1 MMNLKKALAILVVT
15 LFFSTSIFAQN
26 ENKIELTDI
35 EFTGNDF
42 FSSSELRNLIVSK
55 ESPGWYSKLLNIFSS
70 NEETTSYFDSLNI
83 PTDISLIKNIYF
95 SNGFFKTTVK
105 AKYYIEKNNPDKAVL
120 TYIINEK
127 EPTNFKK
134 IEFSGLND
142 LPQQYLTKLNSMIS
156 VDSTTQYSDAIVEEK
171 RDITL
176 SYLQDIGYMFA
187 KVEQPLVKID
197 TVYDNSV
204 TVFMNFDIGKRYK
217 ISNITVEKSGPGKNL
232 VSNNLIK
239 EIVNLKPD
247 NFYSYHEL
255 KLAQIR
261 LYRTNLFSSAVIAGN
276 TADTSGNYVPIRIVT
291 EVGLLNELSPEIL
304 GIIDKTEGANFKL
317 GLGLSWSNK
326 NFLGDARKLTI
337 GSSIAAENITQF
349 IKEGNLA
356 TSNIYGYADL
366 RASVEQPFLFGKPIN
381 TKLESFYTLEKKK
394 NEWNANI
401 YGAKFNTNFELPPY
415 IYLTGLSSYFSL
427 QRTKYIF
434 KESYIRGVLRTY
446 YRRKYGPEVTDEMIS
461 AKVDS
466 LNSGDVESNS
476 TNAILGVNL
485 VANKTD
491 DFLFPTKGYS
501 LSILLEDGNSFPY
514 LFSKIGNYN
523 FNQSAYYKFVFTSTF
538 YLPVLKNYFDAFG
551 TKIKTGT
558 IHAYYGNIS
567 NIPFNQRLT
576 AGGSNSIRGWSAN
589 DLPVL
594 QVRQINLPENPTQN
608 DYENLA
614 RDITPGGFFLF
625 EGSFEFRNH
634 LSEKIGSAIFLD
646 YGNVWNDY
654 SEFRFNRLAVAA
666 GFGFRY
672 YSEYAPLRFDF
683 GFKIFDPESKSKFYN
698 RKFFDI
704 LEFQIG
710 IGEAF

>member
-1 MMNLKKALAILVVT
+1 MINFKTAFTALIVT
-15 LFFSTSIFAQN
+15 LFSANINLAQN
-26 ENKIELTDI
+26 GNKIELTDI
-35 EFTGNDF
+35 EFTGNDYF
-42 FSSSELRNLIVSK
+42 TSAELRNIITSK
-55 ESPGWYSKLLNIFSS
+55 ESPAWYSKLLNIFSS
-70 NEETTSYFDSLNI
+70 SDETSYFDSLNI
-83 PTDISLIKNIYF
+83 PADISLIRSIYF
-95 SNGFFKTTVK
+95 SNGFFKARVD
-105 AKYYIEKNNPDKAVL
+105 AKYSIEKNDPDKATL
-120 TYIINEK
+120 TFIIREN
-127 EPTNFKK
+127 EPTNFKTIK
-134 IEFSGLND
+134 FNGLND
-142 LPQQYLTKLNSMIS
+142 VPEPYFTRINSMVS
-156 VDSTTQYSDAIVEEK
+156 VDSTVQYSDAVVEEK
-171 RDITL
+171 RDLTL

-187 KVEQPLVKID
+187 KVEQPIVKID

-217 ISNITVEKSGPGKNL
+217 ISDITVEKSGPGEKL
-232 VSNNLIK
+232 VSDNLIK
-239 EIVNLKPD
+239 EIVNLKPE
-247 NFYSYHEL
+247 NIYSYHEL

-276 TADTSGNYVPIRIVT
+276 SADTSGNYVPIRIVT

-304 GIIDKTEGANFKL
+304 TIYDRTESNNLKI

-356 TSNIYGYADL
+356 TNNIYGYADL
-366 RASVEQPFLFGKPIN
+366 RASIEQPFLFGKPIN

-394 NEWNANI
+394 NEWNASI
-401 YGAKFNTNFELPPY
+401 YGAKLNTNFELPPY
-415 IYLTGLSSYFSL
+415 IYLTGLSSYFTL
-427 QRTKYIF
+427 QRTKYIY
-434 KESYIRGVLRTY
+434 KESYIQGILRAIL
-446 YRRKYGPEVTDEMIS
+446 RRENGAEVTDEMIS
-461 AKVDS
+461 AYVDS
-466 LNSGDVESNS
+466 VYSGEYESNN
-476 TNAILGVNL
+476 TNAILGVSL
-485 VANKTD
+485 VANKTN

-501 LSILLEDGNSFPY
+501 LSILLEDGNSIPY

-523 FNQSAYYKFVFTSTF
+523 FNQTAYYKFILTSTF

-551 TKIKTGT
+551 TKIKIGN
-558 IHAYYGNIS
+558 IHSYYGNIS

-594 QVRQINLPENPTQN
+594 SVSQFSLPEHPTQN
-608 DYENLA
+608 DFENLI
-614 RDITPGGFFLF
+614 RNITPGGFFLF

-646 YGNVWNDY
+646 YGNVWNNY
-654 SEFRFNRLAVAA
+654 SEFRFNKMAVAA

-672 YSEYAPLRFDF
+672 YSEYAPFRFDL
-683 GFKIFDPESKSKFYN
+683 GFKIFDPQSKTKFYN

-704 LEFQIG
+704 MEFQIG